1 MYQQEDF
8 SKLLADKLRASHQP
22 LVADEALWQ
31 DIANKVTTQSQ
42 RRAWPWYGLAA
53 SLAVIAFWT
62 YLGANPTQN
71 MSGHTPPPIALIS
84 LDAELQHLLLTEPDS
99 VEVALLLEKRKA
111 MQINLPGSIQ
121 L

>member
-1 MYQQEDF
+1 MKQQEDF
-8 SKLLADKLRASHQP
+8 SKLLADKLRAAHEP

-31 DIANKVTTQSQ
+31 DIAAKVTTQSK

-62 YLGANPTQN
+62 YLGANPAQN
-71 MSGHTPPPIALIS
+71 MSGHTPPIALIS

-99 VEVALLLEKRKA
+99 AEVALLLEKRKA
-111 MQINLPGSIQ
+111 LQINLPGSIE

>member
-1 MYQQEDF
+1 MKQQEDF
-8 SKLLADKLRASHQP
+8 SKLLADKLRATHEP

-31 DIANKVTTQSQ
+31 AIAAKVTTPPKH
-42 RRAWPWYGLAA
+42 RAWPWYGLAA
-53 SLAVIAFWT
+53 SLAVVAFWT
-62 YLGANPTQN
+62 YLGANPAQN
-71 MSGHTPPPIALIS
+71 MSGHTPQIALIS

-111 MQINLPGSIQ
+111 MQINLPGSIE